1 MGLSAGFRLLG
12 HFRELIPSAWG
23 IYSGHWVVVVGR
35 WVVLWVFRQFCGGFH
50 GRLVIIRGLR
60 LRGGVDLGAMVA
72 FAVARWAN
80 SCRV

>member
-1 MGLSAGFRLLG
+1 MGLSAGFHLLG
-12 HFRELIPSAWG
+12 HFHGPIPSAWE
-23 IYSGHWVVVVGR
+23 IYSGRWVVVMGR

-50 GRLVIIRGLR
+50 GWLVIIQGLR

-72 FAVARWAN
+72 FAVAQWAN